1 MMKPQERQRLQEQ
14 YSKFADEQILEMLQD
29 GPGALIE
36 GAYSI
41 LEEEA
46 GKRGISPAAAAEPV
60 VPEPEPSV
68 SSLMPQEVS
77 VEETMY
83 AEIAVINSQ
92 HDLDAAKVLL
102 EPTHFNYYF
111 QNMSIARKDFP
122 VALLVD
128 QNQVEQ
134 VVTALDSFK
143 PSASILF
150 W

>member
-1 MMKPQERQRLQEQ
+1 MKPQERQKLREQ
-14 YSKFADEQILEMLQD
+14 YAKFADEQILEMLQD
-29 GPGALIE
+29 GPGAFIE

-41 LEEEA
+41 LKEEA
-46 GKRGISPAAAAEPV
+46 GKRGISLSEAAEPAA
-60 VPEPEPSV
+60 PEPEPAV
-68 SSLMPQEVS
+68 SSITPQEVP
-77 VEETMY
+77 VEETVY

-92 HDLDAAKVLL
+92 NDLNAAKVLL

-128 QNQVEQ
+128 QNQVGQ
-134 VVTALDSFK
+134 VITALDSFK
-143 PSASILF
+143 PSSSILF